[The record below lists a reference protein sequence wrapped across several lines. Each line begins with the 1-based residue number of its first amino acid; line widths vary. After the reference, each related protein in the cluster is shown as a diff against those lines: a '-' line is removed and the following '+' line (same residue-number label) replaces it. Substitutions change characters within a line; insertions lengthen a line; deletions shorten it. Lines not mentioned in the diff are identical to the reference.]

1 MALDLMKT
9 AETIHAL
16 KLFLN
21 TRRPP
26 ENIRHEIDL
35 GYKTENQSIIIFE
48 VRPHWEKKDEKTESP
63 IAKATWVKTQKCWK
77 IFWMRADLKWHR
89 YQPVAE
95 VKTIEEFLKVVDND
109 SHGCFW
115 G

>member
-1 MALDLMKT
+1 MALDIMKT

-16 KLFLN
+16 ELFLD

-26 ENIRHEIDL
+26 ENIRHKIDL

-48 VRPHWEKKDEKTESP
+48 VRPNWKKKDEKIESP